1 MVKIGHFSH
10 WMIVTFWRA
19 LACLLAQ
26 LSKVLEVKSHP
37 QQGRLHDSLIV
48 KLSGI
53 GSIQIFNCSV
63 LSPVVFHRMAIK
75 CFSIFAAASGVY
87 PEVFAWSGIGILLY
101 ILSYRIKKRKKLT
114 YELWKHNKRLTSGSI
129 KPVIKV
135 LFSNQDFQKWYSDT
149 QTVIC

>member
-1 MVKIGHFSH
+1 MSSSNSLRQLVFSTGKCSLTEGGKD
-10 WMIVTFWRA
+10 WV
-19 LACLLAQ
+19 LLPLNDCNFLKSPCMPLGTTQ
-26 LSKVLEVKSHP
+26 QSVRVKSHP

-114 YELWKHNKRLTSGSI
+114 NEL
-129 KPVIKV
+129 
-135 LFSNQDFQKWYSDT
+135 
-149 QTVIC
+149 